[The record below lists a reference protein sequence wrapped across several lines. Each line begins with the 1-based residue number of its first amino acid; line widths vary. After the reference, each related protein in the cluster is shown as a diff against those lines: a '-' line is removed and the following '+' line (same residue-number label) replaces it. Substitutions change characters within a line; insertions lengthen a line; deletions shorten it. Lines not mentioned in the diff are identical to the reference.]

1 MINFMKTHTCK
12 PCDETY
18 GTLSYLEDHMLM
30 NHQAICEVKP
40 YTCNICNKFSDK
52 TQYLDDHVQER

>member
-1 MINFMKTHTCK
+1 MINFMKTQTCK

-18 GTLSYLEDHMLM
+18 GTVSYLEDHM